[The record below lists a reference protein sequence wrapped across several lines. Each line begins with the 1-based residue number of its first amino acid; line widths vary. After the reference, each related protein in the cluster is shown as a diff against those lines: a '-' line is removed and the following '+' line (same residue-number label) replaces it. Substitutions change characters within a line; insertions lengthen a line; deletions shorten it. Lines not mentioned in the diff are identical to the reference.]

1 MSLNGCVKWFNS
13 KKGYGFV
20 TVITPDSE
28 HVGTDI
34 FAHFSN
40 VNVSENNYKRLFPG
54 EYVSFSLGKNNDRDV
69 CIDISGIGG
78 GRLLADHPEYRYKYF
93 PKNRRTNE
101 VDEVGE
107 AVEDEAVEDEAVED
121 EAVEDDSQDP
131 ETSQ

>member
-28 HVGTDI
+28 HVGKDI

-40 VNVSENNYKRLFPG
+40 INVSENNYKRLFPG
-54 EYVSFSLGKNNDRDV
+54 EYVSFSLGQNNDRDI
-69 CIDISGIGG
+69 CINISGIGG
-78 GRLLADHPEYRYKYF
+78 GLLLADNPEYRYKYF
-93 PKNRRTNE
+93 PKARRNNNN
-101 VDEVGE
+101 DEDND
-107 AVEDEAVEDEAVED
+107 EDNDEGN
-121 EAVEDDSQDP
+121 DDSQDP

>member
-28 HVGTDI
+28 LVGSDI

-69 CIDISGIGG
+69 CSDITGIGG
-78 GRLLADHPEYRYKYF
+78 GCLLADHPEYRYKYF
-93 PKNRRTNE
+93 PKNRRT
-101 VDEVGE
+101 
-107 AVEDEAVEDEAVED
+107 EDEEEEATTEDVN
-121 EAVEDDSQDP
+121 DP
-131 ETSQ
+131 ESEQ

>member
-20 TVITPDSE
+20 TVITPESE
-28 HVGTDI
+28 LVGTDI

-93 PKNRRTNE
+93 PKNRRTDEEE
-101 VDEVGE
+101 VPDDGADADEV
-107 AVEDEAVEDEAVED
+107 VEDDDADEAVEDE
-121 EAVEDDSQDP
+121 SQDP
-131 ETSQ
+131 ESSQ